1 MLQSAL
7 IMSQPEKVFLR
18 FDHRRVGWL
27 YAGLLLVLCAFALW
41 PLLYRPGLPN
51 GNDVLYHVFRAAEMR
66 RSWDNGVLFPRW
78 AEAFYTGYGAPVFHY
93 YAGLSY
99 YVTSLLMRLFNLDA
113 LNALRAL
120 IGLCVFG
127 GGAGLYVF
135 VRPLAGRP
143 GGVIAALAYIYSPYL
158 LFTEPYSRG
167 AYPEMAAFALFPWV
181 MAAYSR
187 LRRTGGAFTFGAA
200 AGSAA
205 LIFTHN
211 LMALVL
217 TGLLVGWLV
226 WSLAAHML
234 AYGRAGLLSHLLALV
249 AAASGVGL
257 AAVFWLPVTLES
269 GAVRLGNLTAVA
281 QLDYRNFFVPPEHLL
296 AFSPRY
302 DQGALNGLVHRFNL
316 GVAQW
321 VLAAA
326 GCIFTLWL
334 LVRRRSSDSAP
345 LHALYFALAGLACIT
360 LMLPAAEGLWSAV
373 GPLAFLQ
380 FPWRFLGPAAFCLAV
395 LAGMNAR
402 WIERLPGRAAW
413 ATSAGIVAAI
423 IGLALPALY
432 APEWIH
438 ETVDSSVA
446 AYHREELAG
455 RQRATTF
462 SNEYLPKA
470 VIVEPDA
477 TPRLLADY
485 ADGYPVNKAH
495 LETLPDGVTVEL
507 LEHGPQ
513 HDAWRV
519 TAAAPFTLEVLTF
532 DFAGW
537 QASVDGQ
544 PVAITPSEPHGLITL
559 PVPAGE
565 HIVRVWLGSTPARDL
580 GGAISLGALLEVVA
594 LAALLRRKTRPPAPP
609 VDETAALRP
618 PAGLA
623 AGGLIALGLA
633 VVFLREGGAWL
644 NSPPGEVLP
653 AQHQAGFRLGESLQL
668 LGYDLNGQTFR
679 PGDRLELRLYWHT
692 TAAIPYGYSS
702 FVHVSSGGP
711 PLAQADKLNPADRP
725 TKEWTS
731 GGYIRD
737 DYTINLPPDI
747 PPGTYA
753 LLVGL
758 YTCDTRPPGA
768 CGNGD
773 RLPVTDAAGAPLGD
787 AALLATL
794 EVR

>member
-1 MLQSAL
+1 
-7 IMSQPEKVFLR
+7 MSRSIHTFLR
-18 FDHRRVGWL
+18 PVQHNRIGWL
-27 YAGLLLVLCAFALW
+27 YAGLLLGLCAFALW

-51 GNDVLYHVFRAAEMR
+51 GNDVLYHVFRAAEMS
-66 RSWDNGVLFPRW
+66 RSWDNGVLLPRW

-99 YVTSLLMRLFNLDA
+99 YATSLLMRLFSLDA

-120 IGLCVFG
+120 IVLSVFG
-127 GGAGLYVF
+127 GGAGMYAF

-181 MAAYSR
+181 MAAYGC
-187 LRRTGGAFTFGAA
+187 LARTGSAGAFVAAA

-226 WSLAAHML
+226 WSLPAHML
-234 AYGRAGLLSHLLALV
+234 AHGRAGLLPRLLALV

-257 AAVFWLPVTLES
+257 AAVFWLPVMLES
-269 GAVRLGNLTAVA
+269 DAVRLGNLTAVA
-281 QLDYRNFFVPPEHLL
+281 QLDYRNFFVPVERLL

-302 DQGALNGLVHRFNL
+302 DEGALNGLVHRFNL
-316 GVAQW
+316 GAAQW
-321 VLAAA
+321 ALAAG
-326 GCIFTLWL
+326 GCIFTLWVL
-334 LVRRRSSDSAP
+334 ARRRSAGRKGDSAA
-345 LHALYFALAGLACIT
+345 LYTLYFALAGLVCIV

-373 GPLAFLQ
+373 SPLAFLQ
-380 FPWRFLGPAAFCLAV
+380 FPWRFLGPAAFCLAA

-402 WIERLPGRAAW
+402 WIERLPGWAAG

-470 VIVEPDA
+470 VIVEPGP

-495 LETLPDGVTVEL
+495 LEALPNGVTVEL
-507 LEHGPQ
+507 LEHSPQ

-537 QASVDGQ
+537 QASVDNQ
-544 PVAITPSEPHGLITL
+544 PVVITPSEPHGLITL

-580 GGAISLGALLEVVA
+580 GGAISLGALLEVMA
-594 LAALLRRKTRPPAPP
+594 LAALLRRKTDPPAPP
-609 VDETAALRP
+609 VDETAAPRP

-623 AGGLIALGLA
+623 AGGLIALALA

-653 AQHQAGFRLGESLQL
+653 AQHQTGFRLGESLQL
-668 LGYDLNGQTFR
+668 LGYDLNGETFR
-679 PGDRLELRLYWHT
+679 PGDRLELRLYWYT

-731 GGYIRD
+731 GGYIQD
-737 DYTINLPPDI
+737 DYTIGLPPDI
-747 PPGTYA
+747 PPGIYS

-758 YTCDTRPPGA
+758 YTCDMRPPGE

-773 RLPVTDAAGAPLGD
+773 RLPVMDAAGSPLGD